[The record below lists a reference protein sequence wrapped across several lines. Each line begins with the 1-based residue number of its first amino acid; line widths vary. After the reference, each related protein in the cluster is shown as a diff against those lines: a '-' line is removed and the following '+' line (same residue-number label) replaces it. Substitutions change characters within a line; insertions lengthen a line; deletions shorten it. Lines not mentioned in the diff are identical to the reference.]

1 MLFELHQ
8 DDYHKN
14 YVNRIYNIRFDFRYE
29 TNVADDRVHKSDD
42 ADHAFLP
49 ETLFFPTF
57 LSSTTY
63 KYCRKRIDVGQAL
76 IKNYSTYSSC

>member
-1 MLFELHQ
+1 MIILLQ
-8 DDYHKN
+8 KYS
-14 YVNRIYNIRFDFRYE
+14 IFDFKDKA
-29 TNVADDRVHKSDD
+29 TVADDRIHQSDE

-63 KYCRKRIDVGQAL
+63 KYCRKIIDVGQSL
-76 IKNYSTYSSC
+76 IKNYDTYSSC